1 MEHIKIAYIGGGS
14 KEWAK
19 IFMNDLALADG
30 LSGELALYDID
41 LLAAQRNQRIG
52 NLISKHPLT
61 KSIWNYQVYENIDDA
76 LNGARFVVISILPGT
91 FEEMKSDVHTP
102 EKYGIYQSVGDTVG
116 PGGVL
121 RSMRTVPMF
130 EYFATKIK
138 EICPTAWIMNFT
150 NPMTICVKTLYDVF
164 PEVRAFGCCHEV
176 FHTQDFLC
184 KVLEEETG
192 IKINRRDIYT
202 DVTGINHFTWFTEA
216 KYQQIDLLKLLPS
229 FMKTHFKEG
238 FYEHGSPDAYL
249 ASPFAYAN
257 RVKMDLF
264 SHYGILAAAGD
275 RHLVEF
281 MDSRLYLKDKETV
294 DTWKFALTSV
304 DFRIKLREER
314 LIALERVSNGEQEL
328 ELKPSDEEAV
338 ALIEA
343 ILGRYQKVS
352 NVNMINKGQ
361 VRDLPIGSIVET
373 NALFTNDQ
381 VIPLL
386 AKKLPFAPLQL
397 VKRNSDNID
406 TLYEGIR
413 NRDLNQIFDS
423 FSNQPLLDS
432 LSNKDKL
439 KLFIEMVQN
448 TRHYLESYQDIDD
461 FIRNH

>member
-19 IFMNDLALADG
+19 VFMNDLALADG

-41 LLAAQRNQRIG
+41 LFAAKRNQRIG
-52 NLISKHPLT
+52 NLINKHPLT

-76 LNGARFVVISILPGT
+76 LSNAHFVVISILPGT

-238 FYEHGSPDAYL
+238 FYEHGSPDSYL

-257 RVKMDLF
+257 RVKMDMF
-264 SHYGILAAAGD
+264 SLYGILASAGD

-281 MDSRLYLKDKETV
+281 MDSRLYLKDKETI
-294 DTWKFALTSV
+294 DSWKFALTSV
-304 DFRIKLREER
+304 DFRIRLREER
-314 LIALERVSNGEQEL
+314 LIALERVSNGEQDL

-406 TLYEGIR
+406 TLYEGIK

-432 LSNKDKL
+432 LSKKDKL
-439 KLFIEMVQN
+439 KLFIEMIEN
-448 TRHYLESYQDIDD
+448 TRHYLHSYPNIED
-461 FIRNH
+461 FIKEQ